1 MKRVQKLDSISRL
14 SWKQFLASIKR
25 KFSEADDFDD
35 DNEGEGDSNGD
46 ESSGRKRKAAAHTRR
61 KDDDDVDNAAMSWT
75 KLGAAAGRLFLSPV
89 GLESM
94 LGPISKP
101 KVVKSTW
108 TCIWSVSA
116 LRFSVRLGVFLCLSL
131 IAR

>member
-25 KFSEADDFDD
+25 KFSEADDSDD
-35 DNEGEGDSNGD
+35 DNEGESDSYGD
-46 ESSGRKRKAAAHTRR
+46 ESSGRKRKAAAHTGR
-61 KDDDDVDNAAMSWT
+61 KDDDVDNAAMSWT

-101 KVVKSTW
+101 KVVKST
-108 TCIWSVSA
+108 
-116 LRFSVRLGVFLCLSL
+116 
-131 IAR
+131 